1 MSIQPQE
8 GPSPSFLE
16 MSDDDLY
23 RADFNVLVAVFRTR
37 LQSQRDLIVAKKVL
51 PVSPQH
57 DFARELKWLSQ
68 AMVDG
73 WGAPDAQYPQQ
84 CFDDWGPAI
93 LLRALATAYAQPA
106 QVQE

>member
-1 MSIQPQE
+1 MSTDLME
-8 GPSPSFLE
+8 GPAPSDIE
-16 MSDDDLY
+16 IADDDRY
-23 RADFNVLVAVFRTR
+23 RADFCTLVEVFKSR
-37 LQSQRDLIVAKKVL
+37 LQGQRDLIVAKKVL